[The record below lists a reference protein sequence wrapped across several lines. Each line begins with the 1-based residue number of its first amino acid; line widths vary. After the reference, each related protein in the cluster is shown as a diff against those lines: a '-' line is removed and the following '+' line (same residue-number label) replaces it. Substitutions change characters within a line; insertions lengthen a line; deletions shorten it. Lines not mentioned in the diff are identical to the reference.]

1 MRRILCY
8 GDSNTWGFVP
18 SSDRDRYPVSIRYP
32 RVLASLLGDE
42 YEVIEEGL
50 PGRTVLLDDEVINVG
65 NRNGS
70 LVFGQI
76 VYSHL
81 PLDYVLILL
90 GSNDLKPPVKGRVK
104 QCVDALEN
112 IYLDM
117 INKKLGGRMKGIPKV
132 IIVAPSIVGSGGIM
146 DEDTIEES
154 KLFNKKYEELAK
166 RNNCLFVSN
175 DGLVTG
181 SDDIHLTVE
190 SHKLLARKI
199 YEMIKEYESR

>member
-50 PGRTVLLDDEVINVG
+50 PGRTVLLDNEIENVG

-70 LVFGQI
+70 LVFGQL

-81 PLDYVLILL
+81 PLDYVLIML
-90 GSNDLKPPVKGRVK
+90 GTNDLKPPVKGRVK
-104 QCVDALEN
+104 ECVNALEN

-117 INKKLGGRMKGIPKV
+117 INKKLGGRMKNIPKI
-132 IIVAPSIVGSGGIM
+132 IIVAPSIVGSGGNN
-146 DEDTIEES
+146 DEEIVEES
-154 KLFNKKYEELAK
+154 KLFNKEYERLAK
-166 RNNCLFVSN
+166 RNNCLFVNN

-181 SDDIHLTVE
+181 SDDIHLTIE
-190 SHKLLARKI
+190 SHKLLARKV
-199 YEMIKEYESR
+199 YEVIKAYESR

>member
-50 PGRTVLLDDEVINVG
+50 PGRTVLLDNKIENVG

-70 LVFGQI
+70 LVFGQL

-81 PLDYVLILL
+81 PLDYVLIML
-90 GSNDLKPPVKGRVK
+90 GTNDLKPPVKGRVK
-104 QCVDALEN
+104 ECVNALEN

-117 INKKLGGRMKGIPKV
+117 INKKLGGRMKDIPKI
-132 IIVAPSIVGSGGIM
+132 IIVAPSIVGSGGNDD
-146 DEDTIEES
+146 DEILEES
-154 KLFNKKYEELAK
+154 KLFNKEYERLAK
-166 RNNCLFVSN
+166 RNNCLFVNN

-181 SDDIHLTVE
+181 SDDIHLTIE
-190 SHKLLARKI
+190 SHKLLARKV
-199 YEMIKEYESR
+199 YEVIKAYESR